1 MEWVISILAIGCL
14 FFAFQVVMDYVKHK
28 AVVEPRIQRLESA
41 RANLEKKIEEA
52 QKDLDKAQGEL
63 EPTKEELDSLE
74 QEYVELQEQI
84 RDERA
89 KTRRRSPLVDG
100 EEAD

>member
-1 MEWVISILAIGCL
+1 MEWVISILAIGYL

>member
-1 MEWVISILAIGCL
+1 MEWVIAILAIGCL

-28 AVVEPRIQRLESA
+28 AVVEPRIQRLEST

-52 QKDLDKAQGEL
+52 RKDLEEAQSEL
-63 EPTKEELDSLE
+63 GPTKEELDSLE

-89 KTRRRSPLVDG
+89 KTRRRLPLVDG

>member
-1 MEWVISILAIGCL
+1 MEWVIAILAIGCL

-100 EEAD
+100 EEAG

>member
-1 MEWVISILAIGCL
+1 MEWVITILAIGCM
-14 FFAFQVVMDYVKHK
+14 FFAFQVVMDYVRHK

-52 QKDLDKAQGEL
+52 RKDLEKAQSEL
-63 EPTKEELDSLE
+63 GPTKEELDSLE
-74 QEYVELQEQI
+74 QEYAELQEQI

>member
-1 MEWVISILAIGCL
+1 MEWVIAILAIGCL

-52 QKDLDKAQGEL
+52 QKDLDIAQGEL
-63 EPTKEELDSLE
+63 EPTKEELGSLE

-100 EEAD
+100 EEAG

>member
-1 MEWVISILAIGCL
+1 MEWVIAILAIGCL

-52 QKDLDKAQGEL
+52 RKDLEKAQSEL
-63 EPTKEELDSLE
+63 GPTKEELDSLE

-89 KTRRRSPLVDG
+89 KTRRRSPIVDG

>member
-1 MEWVISILAIGCL
+1 MEWVIAVLAIGCL

-28 AVVEPRIQRLESA
+28 AVVEPRIQRLESV

-52 QKDLDKAQGEL
+52 QKDLDEAQGEL

-84 RDERA
+84 RDQRA

>member
-52 QKDLDKAQGEL
+52 QKDLDIAQGEL
-63 EPTKEELDSLE
+63 EPTKEELGSLE